1 MKISKIIF
9 TALIAGGLTIIACQ
23 KDEMPTN
30 TPEVPST
37 KMAFLA
43 KKTAT
48 WCSPCGGWGW
58 SRFEDISE
66 DETLAAHIAV
76 EMHTSGGALGSDDAR
91 EIGEY
96 LEYHS
101 GIPSFYV
108 NCEYFSGLT
117 AIKNA
122 INLAGETPASINSAF
137 TVDVIDAGKIQINLK
152 TKVFE
157 PVDGD
162 FYLGVY
168 LLEKGVQA
176 EQNGHSDPNPV
187 HKAVFREALSNNV
200 MGDLMSSGTA
210 QAGAEFD
217 HTIYY
222 IIDTEYKRDDL
233 QIFLMLWKKVDNEY
247 VFESAYT
254 DFKYLADY

>member
-1 MKISKIIF
+1 MKISKILF
-9 TALIAGGLTIIACQ
+9 TVVIAGCLTIIACQ
-23 KDEMPTN
+23 KDEMPDN
-30 TPEVPST
+30 SPEVPNT
-37 KMAFLA
+37 KMAFLV

-48 WCSPCGGWGW
+48 WCGPCGGWGW
-58 SRFEDISE
+58 NRFEDIYE
-66 DETLAAHIAV
+66 DETLAPHIAV
-76 EMHTSGGALGSDDAR
+76 EMHASGGALGSNDAK
-91 EIGEY
+91 EVGEY
-96 LEYHS
+96 LDS
-101 GIPSFYV
+101 QNGIPSFYV
-108 NCEYFSGLT
+108 NCAYFSGLT

-122 INLAGETPASINSAF
+122 INSAGEAPAAINSAF

-176 EQNGHSDPNPV
+176 EQSGHSNPNPV
-187 HKAVFREALSNNV
+187 HKAVFREALSNNN

-210 QAGAEFD
+210 EVGAEFD

-233 QIFLMLWKKVDNEY
+233 QIFLILWKKINNEY

-254 DFKYLADY
+254 DSKYLADY